1 MPPFLSRQ
9 RPLLVAVFILTVVLV
24 IFAQLINK
32 PSDQELNAAEAPN
45 LAVITTTAKLQP
57 IYPQQRAYLGR
68 IEAPQ
73 QSELGFE
80 LSGRIDTLL
89 VSEGDP
95 VTAGQPL
102 AKLDTALLQNRQTS
116 LAAALEVATA
126 QSRLADLALQR
137 ERDTFARQLSSQQAL
152 DTAVATAS
160 SAAARRRA
168 VAADLAA
175 VATQIDKSTLRA
187 PYAGIIA
194 DRFLDDGSVV
204 AAGAPLLKLLAG
216 GGAELK
222 ATVAAAALPALT
234 VGDRYQVQLGDQLLD
249 ATLAAIAPKSTART
263 RGTTVVLDL
272 DLPIGAV
279 QHGATATLLIDQQ
292 IERAAFALP
301 LAALTESVRGI
312 WAVYAAVSETDSGE
326 QRLQRRQVELLHQSG
341 ETVFVRGD
349 IADGDTIVISGLHRL
364 VPGQLVHT
372 KAGGTDE

>member
-57 IYPQQRAYLGR
+57 SYPQQRAYLGR

-249 ATLAAIAPKSTART
+249 ATLAAIAPESTART